1 MKKQSL
7 WILCSLALIFV
18 IVATIHAQGVLK
30 ESGNTPEQVVSA
42 RKFAMRA
49 LGSNVGDLRSK
60 IKSGNIKG
68 IAANAR
74 SLAALATF
82 LPWSYK
88 EAYTNVYP
96 VKGSK
101 YFYKAEIPDVGA
113 AFEDLRAEAEKLMAL
128 AAGDDKP
135 GVESQVRN
143 VLGACGAC
151 HKPARGSY

>member
-1 MKKQSL
+1 MKKQPL
-7 WILCSLALIFV
+7 LILCSLALIFV

-42 RKFAMRA
+42 RKYAMRV
-49 LGSNVGDLRSK
+49 LGSNVGDLRAK

-68 IAANAR
+68 VAANAG
-74 SLAALATF
+74 SLAALATY
-82 LPWSYK
+82 LPLSYK
-88 EAYTNVYP
+88 EEYTKVYP

-101 YFYKAEIPDVGA
+101 YFYKAELADIAA
-113 AFEDLRAEAEKLMAL
+113 AFEDLRTTAEKLKAL

-135 GVESQVRN
+135 GVDSQLRK
-143 VLGACGAC
+143 VLGTCGAC